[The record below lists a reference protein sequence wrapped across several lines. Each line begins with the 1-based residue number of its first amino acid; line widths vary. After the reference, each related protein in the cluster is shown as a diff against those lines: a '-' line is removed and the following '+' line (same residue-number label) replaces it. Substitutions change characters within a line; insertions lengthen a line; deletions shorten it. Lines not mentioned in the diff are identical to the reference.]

1 MATVSSSAWIFW
13 LSFSIWV
20 VLAFAITLILPS
32 FEALQTSS
40 FLSSLVAQ
48 IISVGAAVV
57 FDFAFLLGLVELVF

>member
-13 LSFSIWV
+13 LFYSIWV
-20 VLAFAITLILPS
+20 VLACAITPILPS

-40 FLSSLVAQ
+40 FLSSLVAR

-57 FDFAFLLGLVELVF
+57 FDFCFLVGTS